1 MALLVLL
8 SKFLPVKWY
17 LSREVQFYGFLTSPS
32 LESQKNLEIQLDLV
46 QPKLPV
52 TYACF
57 LELPQPWAGSAR
69 PASTGGPGLQPA
81 RVRREK
87 DVSRGRGDQVGNVP
101 PRCCFY

>member
-17 LSREVQFYGFLTSPS
+17 LSREVQFYGFLMSPS

-69 PASTGGPGLQPA
+69 PAASQGEERKRCEQ
-81 RVRREK
+81 RK
-87 DVSRGRGDQVGNVP
+87 GRPSGKCP
-101 PRCCFY
+101 T